1 MRGPE
6 ADRIRLLHIL
16 DAIRELE
23 EHAYPVTEDKL
34 DRDAMLRY
42 AVVKLIEVI
51 GEASNLLTKE
61 LRQAHPEVP
70 WNLVIGMRNRL
81 VHDYFRIDTAIV
93 AEVVRIHIPALKPQM
108 EAILDSLP
116 E

>member
-1 MRGPE
+1 M
-6 ADRIRLLHIL
+6 
-16 DAIRELE
+16 E